1 MTMVD
6 PGRHPQTVSLS
17 LEVQEGPRYR
27 VDSIVIGGDRALEA
41 DQIRSIVPFQP
52 GSFLDMSKVHAAA
65 LAIQKLY
72 RANGFLKVTILP
84 TVRMLTGLRVS
95 VNFEI
100 REGPQSP

>member
-1 MTMVD
+1 
-6 PGRHPQTVSLS
+6 
-17 LEVQEGPRYR
+17 
-27 VDSIVIGGDRALEA
+27 
-41 DQIRSIVPFQP
+41 
-52 GSFLDMSKVHAAA
+52 MSKVHAAA